1 MPPAR
6 LKSAVNENP
15 ARVPFVAKPVTLP
28 KLRLT
33 NELCI
38 SVAVLLKKTSPPA
51 PFWLFMKTPKP
62 EDIEIETLTQVL
74 LQASVN
80 VTVPMLVPF
89 SPTMLL
95 LVRSNETED
104 AQADGARITKI
115 VNRYRAY
122 IFRRSGILF
131 TTLPT
136 PFAHG
141 LRVVRCQ
148 RHPSLLALGTD
159 AAAQPPK
166 LHGAARR
173 RFRSQ

>member
-1 MPPAR
+1 MSRLRGSAR
-6 LKSAVNENP
+6 LKSALNVNP
-15 ARVPFVAKPVTLP
+15 ARVLFEAKPVTLP

-38 SVAVLLKKTSPPA
+38 SVAELVKKMSPPLPA
-51 PFWLFMKTPKP
+51 WLFMKTSKP

-89 SPTMLL
+89 SPAMLL
-95 LVRSNETED
+95 LVRSKETED
-104 AQADGARITKI
+104 AQADGAKTAKI
-115 VNRYRAY
+115 SSRYSEY

-136 PFAHG
+136 PFGHG

-148 RHPSLLALGTD
+148 RHPSL
-159 AAAQPPK
+159 
-166 LHGAARR
+166 R
-173 RFRSQ
+173 